1 VEVLYRAPPDCS
13 HRRQIEA
20 VDDRRNQIGRLA
32 LRDNVAT
39 SAERRYIAEGVDYC
53 REALAL
59 LTATA
64 ASVTRIQDA
73 DVRQLAL
80 ASLEAVSHL
89 EARLRLLDEAYRIA
103 ERHRAALTLGETAT
117 LEMEEPATA

>member
-1 VEVLYRAPPDCS
+1 MEDVTASLE
-13 HRRQIEA
+13 Q
-20 VDDRRNQIGRLA
+20 
-32 LRDNVAT
+32 
-39 SAERRYIAEGVDYC
+39 RYLAEGVDHC

-64 ASVTRIQDA
+64 ASVTRIPDS

-103 ERHRAALTLGETAT
+103 ERHRAALTLGESAT
-117 LEMEEPATA
+117 LELEEPATA

>member
-1 VEVLYRAPPDCS
+1 MDIV
-13 HRRQIEA
+13 
-20 VDDRRNQIGRLA
+20 G
-32 LRDNVAT
+32 T
-39 SAERRYIAEGVDYC
+39 SAERRYLAEGVDYC

-64 ASVTRIQDA
+64 ASVTRIQDN

-89 EARLRLLDEAYRIA
+89 EARLHLLEEAYRIA
-103 ERHRAALTLGETAT
+103 ERHRAALSGGESAT
-117 LEMEEPATA
+117 LEMEEPVTA

>member
-1 VEVLYRAPPDCS
+1 MAS
-13 HRRQIEA
+13 
-20 VDDRRNQIGRLA
+20 N
-32 LRDNVAT
+32 
-39 SAERRYIAEGVDYC
+39 AERRYLAEGLDYC

-64 ASVTRIQDA
+64 ASVTRIDDS

-80 ASLEAVSHL
+80 ASLESVSRL

-103 ERHRAALTLGETAT
+103 ERHRAALPVAESPPLETP
-117 LEMEEPATA
+117 EPVTA

>member
-1 VEVLYRAPPDCS
+1 M
-13 HRRQIEA
+13 
-20 VDDRRNQIGRLA
+20 
-32 LRDNVAT
+32 AT
-39 SAERRYIAEGVDYC
+39 SAERRYLAEGVDHC

-64 ASVTRIQDA
+64 ASVTRIEDN

-80 ASLEAVSHL
+80 ASLESVSRL

-103 ERHRAALTLGETAT
+103 ERHRAALPVADTRP
-117 LEMEEPATA
+117 LEIPEPASA

>member
-1 VEVLYRAPPDCS
+1 
-13 HRRQIEA
+13 
-20 VDDRRNQIGRLA
+20 
-32 LRDNVAT
+32 VAS
-39 SAERRYIAEGVDYC
+39 SAERRYLAEGLDYC

-64 ASVTRIQDA
+64 ASVTRVDDS

-80 ASLEAVSHL
+80 ASLESVSRL

-103 ERHRAALTLGETAT
+103 ERHRAALPVAESPP
-117 LEMEEPATA
+117 LEKPEPATA

>member
-1 VEVLYRAPPDCS
+1 
-13 HRRQIEA
+13 
-20 VDDRRNQIGRLA
+20 
-32 LRDNVAT
+32 VAS
-39 SAERRYIAEGVDYC
+39 SAERRYLAEGLDYC

-64 ASVTRIQDA
+64 ASVTRVDDS

-80 ASLEAVSHL
+80 ASLESVSRL

-103 ERHRAALTLGETAT
+103 EWHRAALPVAESPP
-117 LEMEEPATA
+117 LEKPEPATA